1 MEVVKVWLIYTK
13 GLADLNHF
21 THFHGFAD
29 LLNISNTNIN
39 KYILSAKT
47 ASGVEA
53 AMLDFQLDFPPYSTQ
68 AANS

>member
-1 MEVVKVWLIYTK
+1 M
-13 GLADLNHF
+13 ADVNHF
-21 THFHGFAD
+21 THFHVFAG
-29 LLNISNTNIN
+29 LLNISNTVN

-53 AMLDFQLDFPPYSTQ
+53 AIFDFQLDFPPYCQQ

>member
-1 MEVVKVWLIYTK
+1 M
-13 GLADLNHF
+13 ADVNHF
-21 THFHGFAD
+21 THFHVFAG
-29 LLNISNTNIN
+29 LLNIANTVN

-53 AMLDFQLDFPPYSTQ
+53 AIFDFQLDFPPYSQQ